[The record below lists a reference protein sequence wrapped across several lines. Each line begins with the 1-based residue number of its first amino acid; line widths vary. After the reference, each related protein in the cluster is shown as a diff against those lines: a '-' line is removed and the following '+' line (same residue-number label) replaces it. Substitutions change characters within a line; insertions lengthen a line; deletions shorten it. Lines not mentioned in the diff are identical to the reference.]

1 MKRVP
6 QLDAVRGIA
15 VLMVLV
21 HNTGRDP
28 ALHFG
33 LLAKDGWM
41 GVDLF
46 FVLSGYLITSI
57 LLKTKGG
64 QGYFRNFYARRCLR
78 IWPLYFS
85 VLLLMFVVIP
95 VLRPSAAKAV
105 FEPRSMPWWSY
116 LIFLQNFLVPAIT
129 KATASLAVTWSLAV
143 EEQFYLFW
151 PLVVFLFTESQL
163 RKIAIGIV
171 CLSPVLRFYLVQ
183 RQVDVYPNTF
193 CRLDGLMAGA
203 LLALFLRPSMVSQD
217 KHTGKAWIGLFI
229 AAPLALLTAGRAEWL
244 VFSFTSIAAACFVY
258 LAMYSRQ
265 RWLQAVLRSRFLVYT
280 GIISYAIYM
289 LEKIPPDMLQSLHL
303 DKSPWITFSV
313 SAAVTYVAAVIS
325 WNVLEKPCLRLKR
338 FFEASGTAPG
348 DSKEFVR
355 PAAAAS

>member
-28 ALHFG
+28 ALHLG

-46 FVLSGYLITSI
+46 FVLSGYLITCI
-57 LLKTKGG
+57 LLKAKGG
-64 QGYFRNFYARRCLR
+64 EGYFRNFYVRRCLR

-85 VLLLMFVVIP
+85 VLLLMFVAIP
-95 VLRPSAAKAV
+95 VLRPSAAKEI

-116 LIFLQNFLVPAIT
+116 LIFLQNFFIPAIT

-151 PLVVFLFTESQL
+151 PLLIFLFTESQL

-171 CLSPVLRFYLVQ
+171 CLSPVLRFYLAQ
-183 RQVDVYPNTF
+183 SGVDVYPNTF

-203 LLALFLRPSMVSQD
+203 LLALILQPSMIAQAR
-217 KHTGKAWIGLFI
+217 HTEKAWIGLLI
-229 AAPLALLTAGRAEWL
+229 ATPLALLTAGRAEWA

-258 LAMYSRQ
+258 LAMYSQQ
-265 RWLQAVLRSRFLVYT
+265 RWLQAVFRNRFLVYT

-289 LEKIPPDMLQSLHL
+289 LEKIPPDIFQSLHL
-303 DKSPWITFSV
+303 DKSPWVTFFASI
-313 SAAVTYVAAVIS
+313 AVTYTAAIIS

-338 FFEASGTAPG
+338 FFEARGSAPAG
-348 DSKEFVR
+348 SKEFVR
-355 PAAAAS
+355 PAAAS